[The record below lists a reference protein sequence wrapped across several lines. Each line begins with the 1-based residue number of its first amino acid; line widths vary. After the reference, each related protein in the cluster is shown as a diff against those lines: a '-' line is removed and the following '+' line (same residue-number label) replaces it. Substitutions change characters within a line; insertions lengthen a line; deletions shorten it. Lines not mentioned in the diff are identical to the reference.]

1 MEHERH
7 AGIELHK
14 DREAEGWK
22 ENPALFWE
30 HVLDT
35 WSLYNMDLPFF
46 VIPLFFKFLR
56 YISLQDLSSL
66 CGQAM
71 WIFSTWECKLA

>member
-1 MEHERH
+1 MKLGYVWKVSLMEHERH

-35 WSLYNMDLPFF
+35 
-46 VIPLFFKFLR
+46 
-56 YISLQDLSSL
+56 
-66 CGQAM
+66 
-71 WIFSTWECKLA
+71 

>member
-7 AGIELHK
+7 AGIELHE

-35 WSLYNMDLPFF
+35 
-46 VIPLFFKFLR
+46 
-56 YISLQDLSSL
+56 
-66 CGQAM
+66 
-71 WIFSTWECKLA
+71 